1 LLRDKASAS
10 AFSAG
15 GAVSIVRSATQAA
28 TADLPQP
35 CPAKQRAVATG
46 SLIQSGIED
55 AGAVCPMAE
64 PNSAPDVTINN
75 AVWTAHRPAVR
86 PQPSMFGKTK
96 RKTMRMCMST
106 PI

>member
-1 LLRDKASAS
+1 
-10 AFSAG
+10 
-15 GAVSIVRSATQAA
+15 
-28 TADLPQP
+28 
-35 CPAKQRAVATG
+35 
-46 SLIQSGIED
+46 
-55 AGAVCPMAE
+55 MAE